1 MTTRIVSF
9 LPPPVSVP
17 MRPTPQKMPSI
28 QLVFGLPLFLYRSV
42 NPAFIIASN
51 TSGRSINTVL
61 RFFKLKTEN
70 SVSKKTT
77 QANSYVLLIFLQHS
91 AVFLVAY
98 KLADLLLVQLRVFF
112 DEPDDLFRIQRWRQ
126 QLVFLE
132 VSDSLQWLTVEVLRT
147 RLINLRREKSK
158 QINTTVG
165 SDIKHRRCHECC
177 VINKS
182 AHLGRVA
189 PSILNISSP

>member
-112 DEPDDLFRIQRWRQ
+112 DEPDDLFRIQR
-126 QLVFLE
+126 
-132 VSDSLQWLTVEVLRT
+132 
-147 RLINLRREKSK
+147 
-158 QINTTVG
+158 
-165 SDIKHRRCHECC
+165 
-177 VINKS
+177 
-182 AHLGRVA
+182 
-189 PSILNISSP
+189 